1 MTDALLRV
9 LIAENQY
16 LIAME
21 VERILQEA
29 LPCDVTITP
38 LARLADAMQPDAFDV
53 VIIDAVLTEALNV
66 DRVRMITQAGAEPV
80 FLSSYGNVTHMASI
94 LAERPV
100 VAKPPQA
107 DELAAAVLEAA
118 HGRSPSDGEGFL
130 DDR

>member
-38 LARLADAMQPDAFDV
+38 LARLADAMEPDAFDV

-80 FLSSYGNVTHMASI
+80 FLSSYGHVTHMASI

-118 HGRSPSDGEGFL
+118 HGRSLSDGEGFL